1 MYHMAP
7 NLLHVGYV
15 VGLSYK
21 NPYLNPYE
29 EFQKFKTH
37 KKIR

>member
-7 NLLHVGYV
+7 NLLHVGYVNFICISNKV

-29 EFQKFKTH
+29 EF
-37 KKIR
+37 